1 MKRIWRCPVII
12 QAPTI
17 KKTTPIMMS
26 LVLGGAR
33 SGKSR
38 FAQQLALDSNLPVV
52 YLATAT
58 ASDSEMAARIEH
70 HQQNRP
76 AEWRLRECPLEL
88 IETLRDESRHS
99 QTILVDCLTLWLN
112 NQLFNNP
119 QQDFLALFNQLLDA
133 IRTSNSKI
141 IFVANEV
148 GLGIIPL
155 GEITRQFVDEAGRLN
170 QLLAQ
175 QADKV
180 FFIAAGL
187 PLCLKDATENKG

>member
-1 MKRIWRCPVII
+1 
-12 QAPTI
+12 
-17 KKTTPIMMS
+17 MMS

>member
-1 MKRIWRCPVII
+1 MV
-12 QAPTI
+12 T
-17 KKTTPIMMS
+17 

-38 FAQQLALDSNLPVV
+38 FAQQLAIDNNLPVV

-58 ASDSEMAARIEH
+58 ASDSEMAERIVH

-76 AEWRLRECPLEL
+76 VEWRLRECPLNL
-88 IETLRDESRHS
+88 IETIRDEGQHP

-112 NQLFNNP
+112 NQLFNDP
-119 QQDFLALFNQLLDA
+119 QQDFPALFNQLLNA
-133 IRTSNSKI
+133 ISTSRAQI

-170 QLLAQ
+170 QMLAR

-187 PLCLKDATENKG
+187 PLCLKDATNKRGRQRER

>member
-1 MKRIWRCPVII
+1 MV
-12 QAPTI
+12 T
-17 KKTTPIMMS
+17 

-38 FAQQLALDSNLPVV
+38 FAQQLAIDSNLPVV

-58 ASDSEMAARIEH
+58 ASDAEMAERIVH

-76 AEWRLRECPLEL
+76 AEWRLCECPLNL
-88 IETLRDESRHS
+88 IETIRDEGQHS

-112 NQLFNNP
+112 NQLFLAP
-119 QQDFLALFNQLLDA
+119 QQDFPALFNQLLNV
-133 IRTSNSKI
+133 ISTSRAQI

-170 QLLAQ
+170 QMLAQ
-175 QADKV
+175 QANKV

-187 PLCLKDATENKG
+187 PLCLKDTAKKKRQ